1 MNWFPLQKEF
11 LLKPET
17 NKQKRSFVVP
27 YSWFPVSVML
37 EPSKLLV
44 LVFGLDSFAY
54 LTGIIWLCL
63 NRLARD
69 KMNSSNSGCLNKEI
83 EKVAD
88 SFFPLL
94 VSSPALHILVLGG

>member
-27 YSWFPVSVML
+27 YSWSPVSVML

-63 NRLARD
+63 NRLTRD
-69 KMNSSNSGCLNKEI
+69 KMNSSNSSCLNKEF
-83 EKVAD
+83 EKVVD
-88 SFFPLL
+88 SFFPLF